1 MRRPGSL
8 GADWIMMLLVNAELV
23 ELEIRPT
30 HRLLLGVDT
39 DPLREL
45 VAGED
50 PLWQAIP
57 IAPAQLAR
65 SSRSAPATRSRP
77 SASSCPTTTG
87 YLLVGDPDGLDD
99 RLRRERMGR
108 AVRAPRPLRAPRG
121 GPG

>member
-1 MRRPGSL
+1 
-8 GADWIMMLLVNAELV
+8 MLLVNAELV

-57 IAPAQLAR
+57 IAPAQLGEVLERAR
-65 SSRSAPATRSRP
+65 
-77 SASSCPTTTG
+77 
-87 YLLVGDPDGLDD
+87 
-99 RLRRERMGR
+99 RRRG
-108 AVRAPRPLRAPRG
+108 ADVRPRPAR
-121 GPG
+121 